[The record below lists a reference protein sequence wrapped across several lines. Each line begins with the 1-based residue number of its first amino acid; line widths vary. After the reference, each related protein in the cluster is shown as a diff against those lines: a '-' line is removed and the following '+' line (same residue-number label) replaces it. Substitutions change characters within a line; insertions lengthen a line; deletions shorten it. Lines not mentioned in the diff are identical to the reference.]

1 MRLRE
6 LASYLGREFVG
17 DGELVIRGVAPL
29 EQAGAED
36 LSFVRSE
43 RWAKLLEGSRAGAC
57 IVPLGFKAGA
67 RPVIPS
73 PHPSLDFARAVGT
86 LLPCEKPPA
95 GIHPTAFVDP
105 GAEIHPEASI
115 GPRAVVGPGCQ
126 IGARTLLL
134 ANVTLYADVTVGED
148 CILHSGVIV
157 CEGTQIANR
166 VLLQPGV
173 VLGGDGFGYA
183 FDEQG
188 ALEKVP
194 QVGRVVIEDD
204 VEIGS
209 NTTVDRAAL
218 GETRIRRGAKIDNL
232 VMVAHNC
239 DIGEGVVIVG
249 QAGLAGSTV
258 VERGAMLMAQMG
270 SGGHL
275 RIGERAFVGARAG
288 LHKDVAAGARV
299 WGAPQLPERAFH
311 RVMAALTRLPDALRR
326 LRAVEKRL
334 GLEPPGDSGEGE

>member
-6 LASYLGREFVG
+6 LAAHLGREFVG
-17 DGELVIRGVAPL
+17 DGELLIRGVAPL

-43 RWAKLLEGSRAGAC
+43 RWAKLLEASRAGAC
-57 IVPLGFKAGA
+57 IVPLGLKAEG
-67 RPVIPS
+67 RPVIRS
-73 PHPSLDFARAVGT
+73 PHPGLDFARAVGA
-86 LLPCEKPPA
+86 LLPAEKPPA

-105 GAEIHPEASI
+105 SAKIHPEASI
-115 GPRAVVGPGCQ
+115 GARAVVGPACR
-126 IGARTLLL
+126 IGARTILFP
-134 ANVTLYADVTVGED
+134 NVTLYADVAIGED
-148 CILHSGVIV
+148 CVVHSGAVL
-157 CEGTQIANR
+157 CQGTEVANR

-188 ALEKVP
+188 ALEKIP

-204 VEIGS
+204 VEIGA

-239 DIGEGVVIVG
+239 DVGEGVVIVG

-270 SGGHL
+270 SAGHL

-288 LHKDVAAGARV
+288 LHKDVAAGSRV
-299 WGAPQLPERAFH
+299 WGAPQLSERTFH
-311 RVMAALTRLPDALRR
+311 RAMAAHTRLPEALRR

-334 GLEPPGDSGEGE
+334 GLQGSEEKG

>member
-6 LASYLGREFVG
+6 LASALGREFAG
-17 DGELVIRGVAPL
+17 DGELMIRGVAPL

-57 IVPLGFKAGA
+57 IVPLGLKTGA
-67 RPVIPS
+67 RTVIHS
-73 PHPSLDFARAVGT
+73 PHPGLDFARAVGA
-86 LLPCEKPPA
+86 LLPVAKPPA
-95 GIHPTAFVDP
+95 GIHSTALVDP
-105 GAEIHPEASI
+105 GATVHPEASI
-115 GPRAVVGPGCQ
+115 GPRSVVGPGCR
-126 IGARTLLL
+126 IGARSVLFP
-134 ANVTLYADVTVGED
+134 NVTLYADVTIGED
-148 CILHSGVIV
+148 CVLHSGVV
-157 CEGTQIANR
+157 LGEGTQIANR

-188 ALEKVP
+188 RLEKVP
-194 QVGRVVIEDD
+194 QVGRVTVEDD
-204 VEIGS
+204 VEIGA

-239 DIGEGVVIVG
+239 DIGEGVIIVG

-258 VERGAMLMAQMG
+258 VERGAMLMAQTG

-275 RIGERAFVGARAG
+275 RIGARAFVGARAG
-288 LHKDVAAGARV
+288 LHKDVPAGARV
-299 WGAPQLPERAFH
+299 WGAPQLPERTFH
-311 RVMAALTRLPDALRR
+311 RAMAALTRLPDALKR
-326 LRAVEKRL
+326 LRAIEKRL
-334 GLEPPGDSGEGE
+334 GVERSNGSGEGE

>member
-6 LASYLGREFVG
+6 LASRLGREFVG
-17 DGELVIRGVAPL
+17 DGEILIRGVAPL

-43 RWAKLLEGSRAGAC
+43 RWAKRLEESRAGAC
-57 IVPLGFKAGA
+57 IVPLGLKTGL
-67 RPVIPS
+67 RPMIRS
-73 PHPSLDFARAVGT
+73 PHPSLDFARAVGA
-86 LLPCEKPPA
+86 LLPAEKPPP

-105 GAEIHPEASI
+105 GAQIHPEASI
-115 GPRAVVGPGCQ
+115 GARAVVGPGCR
-126 IGARTLLL
+126 IGARTILFP
-134 ANVTLYADVTVGED
+134 NTTLYADVLLGED
-148 CILHSGVIV
+148 CVVHSGVV
-157 CEGTQIANR
+157 LGEGTQIANR

-173 VLGGDGFGYA
+173 VLGGDGFGYT

-194 QVGRVVIEDD
+194 QVGRVVVEDD
-204 VEIGS
+204 VEIGA

-239 DIGEGVVIVG
+239 DIGEGAVVVG

-270 SGGHL
+270 AGGHL

-288 LHKDVAAGARV
+288 LHKDVPAGARV
-299 WGAPQLPERAFH
+299 WGAPQLPERTFH

-326 LRAVEKRL
+326 LRALEKRL
-334 GLEPPGDSGEGE
+334 GLESARGPEEE

>member
-6 LASYLGREFVG
+6 LASYLGREYVG
-17 DGELVIRGVAPL
+17 DGELWIRGVAPL

-43 RWAKLLEGSRAGAC
+43 RWAKLLEVSRAGAF
-57 IVPLGFKAGA
+57 IVPLALQVGA
-67 RPVIPS
+67 RPIIRS

-86 LLPCEKPPA
+86 LLPPRRPPA

-105 GAEIHPEASI
+105 GAEIHHEASI
-115 GPRAVVGPGCQ
+115 GPCCVVGPGCRV
-126 IGARTLLL
+126 GARTLLYP
-134 ANVTLYADVTVGED
+134 NVTLYPDVTIGED
-148 CILHSGVIV
+148 CILHSGVIL

-194 QVGRVVIEDD
+194 QVGRVVVEDD
-204 VEIGS
+204 VEIGA

-239 DIGEGVVIVG
+239 DVGEGVVIVG
-249 QAGLAGSTV
+249 QSGLAGSTI
-258 VERGAMLMAQMG
+258 VERGAMLMAQSG

-288 LHKDVAAGARV
+288 IHKDVAPGSRV
-299 WGAPQLPERAFH
+299 WGAPQLPERTFH
-311 RVMAALTRLPDALRR
+311 RAMAALTRLPAALRR
-326 LRAVEKRL
+326 LRAVEKHL
-334 GLEPPGDSGEGE
+334 GLKPPEDLGEGE

>member
-6 LASYLGREFVG
+6 LASRLGREFVG

-29 EQAGAED
+29 ERAGAED

-43 RWAKLLEGSRAGAC
+43 RWAKLWEGSRAGAC
-57 IVPLGFKAGA
+57 IVPLGLQTGA
-67 RPVIPS
+67 RPVIRS
-73 PHPSLDFARAVGT
+73 PHPGLDFARAVGA
-86 LLPCEKPPA
+86 LLPAEKPPR
-95 GIHPTAFVDP
+95 GVHPAAFVDP

-115 GPRAVVGPGCQ
+115 GPCAVVGAGCR
-126 IGARTLLL
+126 IGARSVLFP
-134 ANVTLYADVTVGED
+134 NVTLYADVTIGED
-148 CILHSGVIV
+148 CVVHARAVL
-157 CEGTQIANR
+157 CEGTQLANR

-188 ALEKVP
+188 ALEKIP
-194 QVGRVVIEDD
+194 QVGRVVVEDD
-204 VEIGS
+204 VEIGA
-209 NTTVDRAAL
+209 NTTVDRATL

-270 SGGHL
+270 SAGHL
-275 RIGERAFVGARAG
+275 RIGARAFVGARAG

-299 WGAPQLPERAFH
+299 WGAPQRPERTFH
-311 RVMAALTRLPDALRR
+311 RAMAALTRLPDALRR

-334 GLEPPGDSGEGE
+334 GLESARGSGEGE